1 MNEKEFLKSL
11 YGENANEVFYR
22 CCDSVPYK
30 GIKLNE
36 AAQILQD
43 DIDEFAEYLYENTDF
58 DHNTAHDKARQ
69 FAYKLWKK
77 DKLLVR
83 F

>member
-1 MNEKEFLKSL
+1 MNAKEFLKSL

-36 AAQILQD
+36 AAAKLED
-43 DIDEFAEYLYENTDF
+43 DINELAEFILDYTALDR
-58 DHNTAHDKARQ
+58 NTAQSRARQ
-69 FAYKLWKK
+69 YAYKLWKN

-83 F
+83 